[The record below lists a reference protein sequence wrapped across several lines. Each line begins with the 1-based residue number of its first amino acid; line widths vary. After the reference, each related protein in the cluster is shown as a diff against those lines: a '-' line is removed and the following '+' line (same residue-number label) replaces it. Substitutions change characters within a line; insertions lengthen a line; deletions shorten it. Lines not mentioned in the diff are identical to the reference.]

1 MPEEIHAPK
10 GFRFAAVEAG
20 LRKAGGP
27 DVALIVSDAPASAAA
42 TFTSNLVKAAPVV
55 LSAAH
60 LRRTRG
66 RARAIV
72 VNAGNANCATPGGM
86 QVATSTAQALAA
98 LLRTKTEQVL
108 VASTGVIGVPLPV
121 GKLMAA
127 LPGAVAALSA
137 TKWSDAAA
145 AILTTDTRPKI
156 SWRKCGKARVLGFA
170 KGAGMIQP
178 RMTPHATML
187 AFIVTDA
194 RITPAAL
201 QKLVNSAVGHTFNRV
216 SVDGDTSTNDTLFVL
231 ANGAAGAVPSAA
243 LGRALE
249 EVMLDLAVAIAAD
262 GEGARKLVHIRVTG
276 ARHERDAETVARA
289 IANSPLVKTAIAGGD
304 PNWGRILS
312 AAGNAGVPFDPGR
325 ARVTLQGVAVCRR
338 GAAVDFDEPA
348 LGHTLAHD
356 RDILVDVDLGRGSG
370 RANFWTCDFTED
382 YVRIN
387 ASYRT

>member
-1 MPEEIHAPK
+1 MAEEIRAPR

-20 LRKAGGP
+20 LRKGGGP
-27 DVALIVSDAPASAAA
+27 DLALIVSETPAAAAA
-42 TFTSNLVKAAPVV
+42 TFTSNRVKAAPVL

-60 LRRTRG
+60 LRKTRG

-86 QVATSTAQALAA
+86 QVAATTAIDLAD
-98 LLRTKTEQVL
+98 LLGAKPEQIL

-121 GKLMAA
+121 EKLTAA
-127 LPGAVAALSA
+127 LPGAVGALSA
-137 TKWSDAAA
+137 TAWIDAAA
-145 AILTTDTRPKI
+145 AILTTDTRAKV

-178 RMTPHATML
+178 RMVPHATML
-187 AFIVTDA
+187 AFVVTDA
-194 RITPAAL
+194 KITPAAL
-201 QKLVNSAVGHTFNRV
+201 QKLVNSAVAHTFNRV

-231 ANGAAGAVPSAA
+231 GNGAAGTVSSTT

-276 ARHERDAETVARA
+276 ARNERDAETVARA

-312 AAGNAGVPFDPGR
+312 AAGNAGVPFDPAR
-325 ARVTLQGVAVCRR
+325 ARVTLQGVPVCRH
-338 GAAVDFDEPA
+338 GSAVDFDEPA
-348 LGHTLAHD
+348 LGHSLSQD

-370 RANFWTCDFTED
+370 HANFWTCDLTED
-382 YVRIN
+382 YIRIN